1 MKRINQIIEL
11 LEAGQPVYWDGGR
24 TLTYEGGVKSA
35 QTHADW
41 LVIGIEHQPF
51 DVAGLNAFMRGLV
64 AGGPTRTGHRTPPV
78 LVTLPFDGVDEYV
91 VRNNAWMIK
100 QVLAT
105 GIHGILLCH
114 VESPGAVKEFV
125 EWVRFPFHTPGVGE
139 GLDMGRRG
147 SGGQDNAAYVWGV
160 PTQEYLRKADVWPL
174 NPDGELILGI
184 KVENSRALAN
194 AEASTSVPGIAFA
207 EWGPSDMRMTFGYDT
222 VRTPENTEEGDLK
235 AARHRVFAAC
245 KAANIGFLD
254 GVDAGNVAEKID
266 EGITFPAGDEE
277 AAIAGRRHTG
287 RTLD

>member
-1 MKRINQIIEL
+1 MRRINQIIEL

-24 TLTYEGGVKSA
+24 TLTYEGGVQSA

-41 LVIGIEHQPF
+41 LVIGIEHQPY
-51 DVAGLNAFMRGLV
+51 DISGLNAFMRGLV

-100 QVLAT
+100 QVMAT

-114 VESPGAVKEFV
+114 AETPGAVKELV
-125 EWVRFPFHTPGVGE
+125 EWVRFPFHTPGVGA

-147 SGGQDNAAYVWGV
+147 SGGQDNAAYVWGLS
-160 PTQEYLRKADVWPL
+160 TQDYLRKADVWPL
-174 NPDGELILGI
+174 NPDGEIVLGI
-184 KVENSRALAN
+184 KIENCRALGN

-222 VRTPENTEEGDLK
+222 VRTRENTEEGELK
-235 AARHRVFAAC
+235 AARDRVFAAC
-245 KAANIGFLD
+245 KAAKIGFLD
-254 GVDAGNVAEKID
+254 AVYPDTVAEKID
-266 EGITFPAGDEE
+266 EGVTFPAGDEE
-277 AAIAGRRHTG
+277 SARIGRLHTG
-287 RTLD
+287 RTFD

>member
-24 TLTYEGGVKSA
+24 TLTYEGGVQSA

-41 LVIGIEHQPF
+41 LVIGIEHQPY
-51 DVAGLNAFMRGLV
+51 DISGLNAFMRGLV

-100 QVLAT
+100 QVMAT

-114 VESPGAVKEFV
+114 AETPGAVKELV

-147 SGGQDNAAYVWGV
+147 SGGQDNAAYVWGLS
-160 PTQEYLRKADVWPL
+160 TQDYLRKADVWPL
-174 NPDGELILGI
+174 NPDGEIVLGI
-184 KVENSRALAN
+184 KIENSRALEN
-194 AEASTSVPGIAFA
+194 AEASASVPGIAFA

-222 VRTPENTEEGDLK
+222 VRTRENTEEGELR
-235 AARHRVFAAC
+235 AARDRVFAAC
-245 KAANIGFLD
+245 QAANIGFLD
-254 GVDAGNVAEKID
+254 AVYPDTVAERID
-266 EGITFPAGDEE
+266 EGVTFPAGDEE
-277 AAIAGRRHTG
+277 SARVGRLHTG
-287 RTLD
+287 RAFD